1 MRHLRTWSV
10 AGIAALALAG
20 YAVAQN
26 APATA
31 EAAAPAAAAAPAD
44 TAAVAAPVA
53 GPDPKALEA
62 LDATHWGDAKAGAAK
77 AGACAACHGLDGN
90 GTNAALYP
98 RLAGLSE
105 RYIARQLALF
115 KSGHRTTG
123 NAGLMIPY
131 ANALSA
137 QDMRDVG
144 AYFAT
149 QKSGAG
155 VADETEV
162 TDEKS
167 PYKGKKFY
175 EIGQQLYLR
184 GDAKRGIVACMACH
198 GPDGKGN
205 PGPAYPHISGQQDW
219 YVSRRL
225 TEYRD
230 LESPVKDDK
239 LHALMAQESKTLT
252 DEEIKAL
259 GSYIQGL
266 HERAEEA
273 DGDRVAKFLAL
284 PAAEPAP
291 APAAPA
297 AAAPAAEA
305 APAATETAP
314 AAVPAAH

>member
-1 MRHLRTWSV
+1 MRHLRTLSV

-20 YAVAQN
+20 FALAQN
-26 APATA
+26 APTTA
-31 EAAAPAAAAAPAD
+31 EATAPAAEAAPAPDAAAAPAP
-44 TAAVAAPVA
+44 AA
-53 GPDPKALEA
+53 GLDPKALEA
-62 LDATHWGDAKAGAAK
+62 LNATHWGDAKAGATK

-98 RLAGLSE
+98 RVAGLGE

-123 NAGLMIPY
+123 NAGLMIPF
-131 ANALSA
+131 ATALSA

-162 TDEKS
+162 SDPKS
-167 PYKGKKFY
+167 AYNGMKFY
-175 EIGQQLYLR
+175 EIGKQLYLR
-184 GDAKRGIVACMACH
+184 GDAKRGIVSCMSCH

-239 LHALMAQESKTLT
+239 LHALMAMEAKTLT

-259 GSYIQGL
+259 GSYVQGL

-273 DGDRVAKFLAL
+273 DGDRVAKFMAI
-284 PAAEPAP
+284 PAPEPAP
-291 APAAPA
+291 APAAATP
-297 AAAPAAEA
+297 AAPAEPA
-305 APAATETAP
+305 APATP
-314 AAVPAAH
+314 

>member
-26 APATA
+26 APVAP
-31 EAAAPAAAAAPAD
+31 EAAAPVAEAAPAD
-44 TAAVAAPVA
+44 TAAAPAPA
-53 GPDPKALEA
+53 GGLDPKALEA

-98 RLAGLSE
+98 RLAGLGE

-131 ANALSA
+131 ATALSA

-162 TDEKS
+162 TDPKS
-167 PYKGKKFY
+167 PYKGMKFF

-184 GDAKRGIVACMACH
+184 GDAKRGVVACMACH

-230 LESPVKDDK
+230 LESTVKDDK
-239 LHALMAQESKTLT
+239 LHALMAQEVKTLT

-266 HERAEEA
+266 HDRGEEA
-273 DGDRVAKFLAL
+273 DSDRVAKFMTAE
-284 PAAEPAP
+284 AAAPAP
-291 APAAPA
+291 APAAA
-297 AAAPAAEA
+297 AAAPAEA
-305 APAATETAP
+305 APAAN
-314 AAVPAAH
+314 